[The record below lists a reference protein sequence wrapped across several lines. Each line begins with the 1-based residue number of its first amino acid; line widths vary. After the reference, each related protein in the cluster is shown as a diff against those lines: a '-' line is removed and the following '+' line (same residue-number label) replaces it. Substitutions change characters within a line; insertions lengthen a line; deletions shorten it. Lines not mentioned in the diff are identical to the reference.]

1 MDLQKKYN
9 EAAGVIG
16 NAGAIVVTAGAGM
29 GVDSG
34 LPDFRGN
41 KGFWNAYPMY
51 ERLGINF
58 IEAAN
63 PIHFAMDPDFGWGFY
78 GHRANLYSD
87 AAPHA
92 GFQIILDW
100 IGRYNLDY
108 FVATSNVDG
117 HFQRAGFAE
126 DRVYEV
132 HGSILYRQCLT
143 PCCDEIW
150 ESDETV
156 PVDPDT
162 MRALRIPQCP
172 RCAAAARPNILM
184 FGDFSWISERSDQ
197 QSYRFNHFLYEH
209 RHENLVVVEIGAGT
223 GVPTI
228 RRMSEHIGG
237 RRNATVV
244 RINVREPQ
252 IQFPHLSI
260 QCGGLEA
267 LRGIDGALRER

>member
-1 MDLQKKYN
+1 MVLQKIFTDI
-9 EAAGVIG
+9 GRVIRESR
-16 NAGAIVVTAGAGM
+16 ALVVTAGAGM

-34 LPDFRGN
+34 LPDFRGD

-63 PIHFAMDPDFGWGFY
+63 PIHFAMDPAFGWGFY
-78 GHRANLYSD
+78 GHRANLYRD
-87 AAPHA
+87 ASPHA

-100 IGRYNLDY
+100 TRRYNLDY

-132 HGSILYRQCLT
+132 HGSILYMQCLT
-143 PCCDEIW
+143 PCSDEIW
-150 ESDETV
+150 ESDEIV
-156 PVDPDT
+156 PVDLNT
-162 MRALRIPQCP
+162 MRAQHIPQCP
-172 RCAAAARPNILM
+172 RCAAVARPNILM

-228 RRMSEHIGG
+228 RRMSEHLGA
-237 RRNATVV
+237 RRNTTVV
-244 RINVREPQ
+244 RVNLREPQ
-252 IQFPHLSI
+252 IQFPHISVP
-260 QCGGLEA
+260 CGGLKA
-267 LRGIDGALRER
+267 LRGIDETLGG

>member
-1 MDLQKKYN
+1 MVLQKIFTDI
-9 EAAGVIG
+9 GRVIRESR
-16 NAGAIVVTAGAGM
+16 ALVVTAGAGM

-34 LPDFRGN
+34 LPDFRGD

-63 PIHFAMDPDFGWGFY
+63 PIHFAMDPAFGWGFY
-78 GHRANLYSD
+78 GHRANLYRD
-87 AAPHA
+87 ASPHA

-100 IGRYNLDY
+100 TRRYNLDY

-132 HGSILYRQCLT
+132 HGSILYMQCLT
-143 PCCDEIW
+143 PCSDEIW
-150 ESDETV
+150 ESDEIV
-156 PVDPDT
+156 PVDLNT
-162 MRALRIPQCP
+162 MRAQHIPQCP
-172 RCAAAARPNILM
+172 RCAAVARPNILM

-228 RRMSEHIGG
+228 RRMSEHLGAQ
-237 RRNATVV
+237 RNTTVV
-244 RINVREPQ
+244 RVNLREPQ
-252 IQFPHLSI
+252 IQFPHISVP
-260 QCGGLEA
+260 CGGLEA
-267 LRGIDGALRER
+267 LRGIDEILGG